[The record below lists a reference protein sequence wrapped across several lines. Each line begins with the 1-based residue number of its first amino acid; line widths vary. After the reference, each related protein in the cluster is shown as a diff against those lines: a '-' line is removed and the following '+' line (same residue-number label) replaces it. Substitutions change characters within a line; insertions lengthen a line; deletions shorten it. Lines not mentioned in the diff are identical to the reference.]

1 MKSDL
6 LALLAKSPL
15 LALPLV
21 ALFLFI
27 VVFVGMVI
35 VTMKKR
41 AQSYEPLAR
50 LPLEDEDVNA
60 EREEAQEGAPL

>member
-27 VVFVGMVI
+27 VVFVGMFI
-35 VTMKKR
+35 VTMRQR

-50 LPLEDEDVNA
+50 LPLEDEDLN
-60 EREEAQEGAPL
+60 EREDAQEGAPL

>member
-6 LALLAKSPL
+6 LALLTKSPL

-27 VVFVGMVI
+27 GVFVAMFI
-35 VTMKKR
+35 VTMRRR
-41 AQSYEPLAR
+41 APLYEPLAR
-50 LPLEDEDVNA
+50 LPLEDEDLTDDH
-60 EREEAQEGAPL
+60 RAQEGAQS

>member
-21 ALFLFI
+21 ALFLF
-27 VVFVGMVI
+27 VAVFVAMFI

-41 AQSYEPLAR
+41 ATSYEPLAR
-50 LPLEDEDVNA
+50 LPFEDEDLSD
-60 EREEAQEGAPL
+60 REEAQEGAPL